1 MARTERYPRVSRPPA
16 SRGASATVH
25 APCALP
31 ARRHPALALPGDR
44 RPAGPAG
51 AGRQATLLCPTLT
64 YPRARRQAEFMTLRC
79 DLDAEQ
85 TARYDAAAELWQ
97 VRRADPG
104 SPA

>member
-1 MARTERYPRVSRPPA
+1 
-16 SRGASATVH
+16 
-25 APCALP
+25 
-31 ARRHPALALPGDR
+31 
-44 RPAGPAG
+44 
-51 AGRQATLLCPTLT
+51 
-64 YPRARRQAEFMTLRC
+64 MTLRC